1 MIPSLRHIFGRK
13 PETTKVR
20 PPRLHLPDWPAAVYA
35 IGDVHGCLPQLENL
49 QRRIIADASSFGGE
63 KLIVCVGDYV
73 DRGPDSAGVLS
84 FLNSPLPQGFSRIC
98 LAGNHERMMIQHIDE
113 PNSLGQWWS
122 SGGSETL
129 ASYGIEPS
137 QYMSASSRD
146 RTKMLASHIPSQHVD
161 FLRNL
166 PVMVTLPRLVLV
178 HAGLRTDV
186 PLEEQDDNDL
196 LWLRS
201 QPATRQIQPEEA
213 PLLVHG
219 HTPTATPI
227 INANSINIDT
237 GAFATGIL
245 TAVCLRHGEQPRFLN
260 TITALDR

>member
-1 MIPSLRHIFGRK
+1 MRL
-13 PETTKVR
+13 
-20 PPRLHLPDWPAAVYA
+20 PRLHLSEWPAAVYA
-35 IGDVHGCLPQLENL
+35 IGDVHGCLPQLESL
-49 QRRIIADASSFGGE
+49 QRRIVADASSVAGE

-73 DRGPDSAGVLS
+73 DRGPDSAGVLG
-84 FLNSPLPQGFSRIC
+84 FLNSALPQGFSRIC
-98 LAGNHERMMIQHIDE
+98 LAGNHERMMIQHVDE
-113 PNSLGQWWS
+113 PASLGQWWS

-137 QYMSASSRD
+137 DYMSASSKERA
-146 RTKMLASHIPSQHVD
+146 KMLASHIPQQHID

-178 HAGLRTDV
+178 HAGLRTGV

-201 QPATRQIQPEEA
+201 QPTTRQIRAEDA
-213 PLLVHG
+213 PLVVHG
-219 HTPTATPI
+219 HTPTATPTVI
-227 INANSINIDT
+227 ADSINIDT

-260 TITALDR
+260 TTPAQDD